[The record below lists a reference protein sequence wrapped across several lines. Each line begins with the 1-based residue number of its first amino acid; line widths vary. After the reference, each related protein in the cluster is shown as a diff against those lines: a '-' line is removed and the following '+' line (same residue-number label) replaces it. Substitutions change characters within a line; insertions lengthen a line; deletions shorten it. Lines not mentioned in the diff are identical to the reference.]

1 MASDGAGAAATL
13 ALALGRGAEMGCR
26 KVFDASAGRRVTGTE
41 SEMACSLEGSGGG
54 SDGNAESPAAAAAL
68 AAAAEAAAVAAAA
81 KANERKL
88 RKSATDKAR
97 RVRQRE
103 LAAAAEIARAGSMAR

>member
-1 MASDGAGAAATL
+1 MLSGRIRWRQRWERGGAG
-13 ALALGRGAEMGCR
+13 
-26 KVFDASAGRRVTGTE
+26 
-41 SEMACSLEGSGGG
+41 GGG
-54 SDGNAESPAAAAAL
+54 GGVVCAF
-68 AAAAEAAAVAAAA
+68 EAAAVAAAA

-103 LAAAAEIARAGSMAR
+103 LAAAAEIARAGSTAR